1 MAEFKSFAGLRNDV
15 QSERMEAGDLVTADN
30 VNIDASGQLS
40 RRDGRTLALA
50 GDYHSL
56 WAAGDL
62 CLMIGGTTLYRVAP
76 GYTTTALRTGLTA
89 GAKMAYQP
97 INERVYYSN
106 GRETGVIEAGAS
118 RSWGLAIPAHQG
130 TATAT
135 AGSLEAGTYQWA
147 VTYLRDDGQESGTGL
162 AGRIDLEEGGGIA
175 LSNLPVSDDPGA
187 TLLKVLYLS
196 ECNGSVLYEA
206 ATIDADATTHTIT
219 DAVGGANPLPT
230 QHLSPPPAG
239 QVLAYYK
246 GYALVGTGSELYPS
260 EPQAYELFDLR
271 RYIDMPGP
279 ITLLATVE
287 SAASSGFV
295 IALRDETGWISGT
308 SPEDF
313 IYTKLTGYG
322 AIPGTLTYVEGTLF
336 GDGSLEGVM
345 LPMWT
350 STAGVCVAFPDGR
363 IINLTEQRYAMDEDG
378 EGCAVFMPDESR
390 YVVVINH

>member
-15 QSERMEAGDLVTADN
+15 QSERMEAGDLMTADN

-62 CLMIGGTTLYRVAP
+62 CLMVGGTTLYRVQP

-89 GAKMAYQP
+89 GAKMAYQA

-106 GRETGVIEAGAS
+106 GRESGVIEAGAS

-135 AGSLEAGTYQWA
+135 AGSLPAGTYQWA

-162 AGRIDLEEGGGIA
+162 AGVITLTEDGGIA

-187 TLLKVLYLS
+187 TLLKVLYLT

-206 ATIDADATTHTIT
+206 ATLDADAATHTIT

-239 QVLAYYK
+239 QVLAYYR
-246 GYALVGTGSELYPS
+246 GRAFIAAGHVLYYS
-260 EPQAYELFDLR
+260 EPHAYELFDLR
-271 RYIDMPGP
+271 HYVELPGP
-279 ITLLATVE
+279 ITILAPIETQE
-287 SAASSGFV
+287 GGGIFIAAGKQTGF
-295 IALRDETGWISGT
+295 IGGT
-308 SPEDF
+308 SPEDMT
-313 IYTKLTGYG
+313 YTPLAEYG
-322 AIPGTLTYVEGTLF
+322 ALLGTLTYVEGTLF
-336 GDGSLEGVM
+336 GDGALGAKM

-350 STAGVCVAFPDGR
+350 STNGICVGTSDGQLL
-363 IINLTEQRYAMDEDG
+363 NLTEQRYAMDEDG